1 MSSLRTVLMLIA
13 GVGLL
18 LSVGCGGGSSS
29 GGSVVVGFAQGGSE
43 SSWREAETKSIQDAA
58 KDAGYDLRYA
68 NAEGRPDQQVS
79 QVRGFIAQGVDVI
92 VVAPIEKTGWEDVL
106 NEAKDAGI
114 PVVLVDR
121 GIDTQD
127 ESLYATLIASDFV
140 EEGRMAAQWLVDNKP
155 GGARIVE
162 LSGTPGADP
171 AIDRK
176 KGFAEIIDEHDGF
189 TIVESQSAL
198 FEQAEGKNVMNAL
211 LLRADLEFD
220 VVYAHNDDMALG
232 AIEAIKGAGLDPGED
247 IIVISIDGVKA
258 AFESMVAGDLSATV
272 ECNPLLG
279 PKVMEVIGQLM
290 DDEDVP
296 HRIISEDKLYEAS
309 QAAEALPTRE
319 Y

>member
-1 MSSLRTVLMLIA
+1 MSILKTLLTLV
-13 GVGLL
+13 VGLGL
-18 LSVGCGGGSSS
+18 FLSVGCGGSSS
-29 GGSVVVGFAQGGSE
+29 SGSVVVGFAQGGSE

-92 VVAPIEKTGWEDVL
+92 VIAPIEKTGWEDVL

-127 ESLYATLIASDFV
+127 QSLYATLIASDFV
-140 EEGRMAAQWLVDNKP
+140 EEGRMAAQWLVENKP
-155 GGARIVE
+155 GGASIVE

-176 KGFAEIIDEHDGF
+176 KGFAEIINNADGF

-211 LLRADLEFD
+211 LLRSDLEFN

-232 AIEAIKGAGLDPGED
+232 AIEAIKGAGLNPGED
-247 IIVISIDGVKA
+247 IVVISIDGVKA
-258 AFESMVAGDLSATV
+258 AFESMAAGDLSATV

-279 PKVMEVIGQLM
+279 PKVMEVIAQLM
-290 DDEDVP
+290 NDEDVP

>member
-1 MSSLRTVLMLIA
+1 MSILKTLLTLVF
-13 GVGLL
+13 GLAL
-18 LSVGCGGGSSS
+18 FLSVGCGGSSS
-29 GGSVVVGFAQGGSE
+29 SGSVVVGFAQGGSE

-92 VVAPIEKTGWEDVL
+92 VIAPIEKTGWEDVL

-127 ESLYATLIASDFV
+127 QSLYATLIASDFV
-140 EEGRMAAQWLVDNKP
+140 EEGRMAAQWLVENKP
-155 GGARIVE
+155 DGASIVE

-176 KGFAEIIDEHDGF
+176 KGFAEIINATDGF

-211 LLRADLEFD
+211 LLRSDLEFD

-232 AIEAIKGAGLDPGED
+232 AIEAIKGAGLNPGED

-258 AFESMVAGDLSATV
+258 AFESMAAGDLSATV

-279 PKVMEVIGQLM
+279 PKVMEVIAQLM
-290 DDEDVP
+290 KDEDVP